1 MGAAAGFI
9 GFLTNNVI
17 TFVFV
22 LSLLVFVHEMGHYL
36 VGRWSGIRIMAFS
49 IGFGPEIAGFTDR
62 HGTRWKLSLIPLGG
76 YVRFFGD
83 EDASS
88 KTDVDQLSAMTEEE
102 RAQSFAGAKLW
113 KRAATVAAGPIANFI
128 LAIAIFAVL
137 FSIYGRTAADPVVAM
152 VTRDGAAAEAGI
164 EPGDRLVA
172 IDGVKITT
180 FDEVQRYVGLRPSRT
195 IVLSVERDGQKRDF
209 QIIPK
214 LVEDTDQFGNKMEM
228 GRIGIALVDP
238 LVTAIE
244 PAGPAAKAGIL
255 AGDRLVAIDGNN
267 VATYYDIGRYVSDRP
282 GKSIVLTVQRNGQM
296 RDFPVVPERLT
307 DTDASGNKKD
317 VGSIGIAPIDPL
329 VGSIAPDSPAEAAGL
344 ELGDRILSVDGR
356 AIGSIGEV
364 QRYAAA
370 HADKP
375 VTLSVERNGQT
386 RDLSVT
392 PKKSEEADAF
402 GTQTEIATIGITDGQ
417 KPIKLRYEAYGPLQ
431 AVGEGVKQTG
441 SIISGTF
448 EYIANVI
455 GGYMKADQLG
465 GPIRVAQLSGQMAT
479 LGFAAV
485 LQFAAILSVSI
496 GLLNL
501 MPVPVL
507 DGGHLMFYA
516 IEAVRG
522 KPLGAR
528 AQDIAFRIGFAM
540 VLSLMVF
547 ATWNDISSRLG

>member
-1 MGAAAGFI
+1 MGSAAGFI

-49 IGFGPEIAGFTDR
+49 IGFGPEIAGFTDK

-88 KTDVDQLSAMTEEE
+88 KTDTDQLSAMTEEE
-102 RAQSFAGAKLW
+102 RAQSFAGARLW

-137 FSIYGRTAADPVVAM
+137 FSVYGRTAADPVVAM

-172 IDGVKITT
+172 VDGANVTT
-180 FDEVQRYVGLRPSRT
+180 FDEVQRYVGLRPGRT
-195 IVLSVERDGQKRDF
+195 IALTVERDGQKRDF
-209 QIIPK
+209 QIVPK

-238 LVTAIE
+238 LVTAVE
-244 PAGPAAKAGIL
+244 PVGPAAKAGIL
-255 AGDRLVAIDGNN
+255 PGDRLIAIDGRN
-267 VATYYDIGRYVSDRP
+267 VATYYEVGRYVSDHP
-282 GKSIVLTVQRNGQM
+282 GKSVVLTVQRNGQM
-296 RDFPVVPERLT
+296 RDFPIVPET
-307 DTDASGNKKD
+307 VIDIDASGNKKD
-317 VGSIGIAPIDPL
+317 VGSIGIGPIDPL
-329 VGSIAPDSPAEAAGL
+329 IGSIASDSPAAGAGL

-356 AIGSIGEV
+356 AVGSIGEV

-370 HADKP
+370 HVDKSIS
-375 VTLSVERNGQT
+375 LSVERNGQT
-386 RDLSVT
+386 RDVAVT
-392 PKKSEEADAF
+392 PKMTEELDAF
-402 GTQTEIATIGITDGQ
+402 GAPTKIASIGVTDGQ
-417 KPIKLRYEAYGPLQ
+417 KPPKLRYQSYGPFQ
-431 AVGEGVKQTG
+431 AIGEGVKQTG
-441 SIISGTF
+441 SIVSGTF
-448 EYIANVI
+448 EYLGNVI

-465 GPIRVAQLSGQMAT
+465 GPIRVAQMSGQMAT
-479 LGFAAV
+479 LGFSAV

>member
-1 MGAAAGFI
+1 MGSVAGII

-49 IGFGPEIAGFTDR
+49 IGFGPEVAGFTDR
-62 HGTRWKLSLIPLGG
+62 HGTRWKLSIIPLGG

-102 RAQSFAGAKLW
+102 RARSFAGAKLW

-137 FSIYGRTAADPVVAM
+137 FGVYGRTVADPVVAVVM
-152 VTRDGAAAEAGI
+152 RGGAAAEAGI
-164 EPGDRLVA
+164 ERGDRLVA
-172 IDGVKITT
+172 IDGTKVTT
-180 FDEVQRYVGLRPSRT
+180 FDEVQRYVGLRPGRN
-195 IVLSVERDGQKRDF
+195 IVLTVERDGQKRDF
-209 QIIPK
+209 RIVPK

-238 LVTAIE
+238 LVTAVE
-244 PAGPAAKAGIL
+244 PGGPAAKAGVQ
-255 AGDRLVAIDGNN
+255 AGDRLIAVDGNN
-267 VATYYDIGRYVSDRP
+267 VATYYDIARYVTDHA
-282 GKSIVLTVQRNGQM
+282 GKNLVLTVERNGQT
-296 RDFPVVPERLT
+296 RDFPMVPETLNA
-307 DTDASGNKKD
+307 TDASGKKKD
-317 VGSIGIAPIDPL
+317 VGSIGISPIDPL
-329 VGSIAPDSPAEAAGL
+329 VASIAPDSPAQEAGIA
-344 ELGDRILSVDGR
+344 LGDRILSVDGR
-356 AIGSIGEV
+356 VIDSIGEV
-364 QRYAAA
+364 QRYVASRQ
-370 HADKP
+370 DKP
-375 VTLSVERNGQT
+375 VTLSVKRSGGTLDVQ
-386 RDLSVT
+386 VT
-392 PKKSEEADAF
+392 PKKTEEPDAF
-402 GTQTEIATIGITDGQ
+402 GNEMEINSIGITDGQ
-417 KPIKLRYEAYGPLQ
+417 KPFKLRYEAYGPFQ
-431 AVGEGVKQTG
+431 ALGEGVRQTG
-441 SIISGTF
+441 SIVSGTF
-448 EYIANVI
+448 EYLGNVI

-479 LGFAAV
+479 LGFSAV

-547 ATWNDISSRLG
+547 ATWNDISSRIG

>member
-1 MGAAAGFI
+1 MGSAASLI

-36 VGRWSGIRIMAFS
+36 VGRWSGIRVMAFS

-88 KTDVDQLSAMTEEE
+88 KTDVDQLAAMTEEE
-102 RAQSFAGAKLW
+102 RAHSFAGARLW
-113 KRAATVAAGPIANFI
+113 KRAATVAAGPIANFL
-128 LAIAIFAVL
+128 LAIVIFAAL
-137 FSIYGRTAADPVVAM
+137 FGIYGRTVADPVVAM

-172 IDGVKITT
+172 VDGAKVAT
-180 FDEVQRYVGLRPSRT
+180 FDEVQRYVGLRPGRT
-195 IVLSVERDGQKRDF
+195 IVLTVERDGQNRDF
-209 QIIPK
+209 RIVPK

-238 LVTAIE
+238 VVTAVE
-244 PAGPAAKAGIL
+244 PAGPAAKAGVL
-255 AGDRLVAIDGNN
+255 AGDRLIAVDGNN
-267 VATYYDIGRYVSDRP
+267 VATYYDIGRYVSEHP
-282 GKSIVLTVQRNGQM
+282 GKNIVLTIQRSGAI
-296 RDFPVVPERLT
+296 RDFPMMTDTLV
-307 DTDASGNKKD
+307 DTDASGDKKD

-329 VGSIAPDSPAEAAGL
+329 VASIASDSPAQAAGL
-344 ELGDRILSVDGR
+344 EVGDRILSVDGR
-356 AIGSIGEV
+356 EIGSIGEV
-364 QRYAAA
+364 QRSAAA

-375 VTLSVERNGQT
+375 MTMTVKRDGQT
-386 RDLSVT
+386 REVTVT
-392 PKKSEEADAF
+392 PRKSEETDAF
-402 GTQTEIATIGITDGQ
+402 GARTEIATIGITDGQ
-417 KPIKLRYEAYGPLQ
+417 KPIRLRYEAYGPLQ
-431 AVGEGVKQTG
+431 ALSEGVKQTA
-441 SIISGTF
+441 SIVSGTF
-448 EYIANVI
+448 EYIGNVI

-547 ATWNDISSRLG
+547 ATWNDISSRIG

>member
-1 MGAAAGFI
+1 MGSAAGLI
-9 GFLTNNVI
+9 GFLMNNVV

-36 VGRWSGIRIMAFS
+36 IGRWSGIRIMAFS

-180 FDEVQRYVGLRPSRT
+180 FDEVQRYVGLRPGRT

-209 QIIPK
+209 RIIPK

-238 LVTAIE
+238 VVTAIE
-244 PAGPAAKAGIL
+244 PTGPAAKAGIL
-255 AGDRLVAIDGNN
+255 AGDRLVAVDGNN

-282 GKSIVLTVQRNGQM
+282 GKSIVLTVQRNGEI
-296 RDFPVVPERLT
+296 RDFPVVPETLT

-317 VGSIGIAPIDPL
+317 VGSVGIGPIDPL
-329 VGSIAPDSPAEAAGL
+329 VGSISPDSPGEAAGL
-344 ELGDRILSVDGR
+344 KLGDRILSVDGR

-364 QRYAAA
+364 QRYAAS

-375 VTLSVERNGQT
+375 ITLSVERNGQT
-386 RDLSVT
+386 RDVSVT
-392 PKKSEEADAF
+392 PKKSEETDAF
-402 GTQTEIATIGITDGQ
+402 GAQSEIATIGVTDGQ
-417 KPIKLRYEAYGPLQ
+417 KAIKLRYEAYGPLQ
-431 AVGEGVKQTG
+431 ALSEGVKQTG
-441 SIISGTF
+441 SIVSGTF

>member
-1 MGAAAGFI
+1 MGSAASFI

-17 TFVFV
+17 TFIFV

-49 IGFGPEIAGFTDR
+49 VGFGPEIAGFTDR

-88 KTDVDQLSAMTEEE
+88 KTDIDQLSAMTEEE

-128 LAIAIFAVL
+128 LAIAIFALL
-137 FSIYGRTAADPVVAM
+137 FGIYGRTVADPVVAM

-164 EPGDRLVA
+164 EAGDRLMA
-172 IDGVKITT
+172 IDGSKVTT
-180 FDEVQRYVGLRPSRT
+180 FDEVQRYVGLRPGRT
-195 IVLSVERDGQKRDF
+195 ITLTVERDGQMRDF
-209 QIIPK
+209 PIVPK

-238 LVTAIE
+238 VVTGIE
-244 PAGPAAKAGIL
+244 PAGPAAKAGL
-255 AGDRLVAIDGNN
+255 MAGDRLIAVDGKN
-267 VATYYDIGRYVSDRP
+267 VGTYYDIGRYVSEHP
-282 GKSIVLTVQRNGQM
+282 GKSIVLTVQRAGAM
-296 RDFPVVPERLT
+296 RDFTIVANTLT
-307 DTDASGNKKD
+307 GTDASGNKKD
-317 VGSIGIAPIDPL
+317 IGSIGIAPIDPL
-329 VGSIAPDSPAEAAGL
+329 VATIAPDSPAEAAGL
-344 ELGDRILSVDGR
+344 QLGDRILSVDGN
-356 AIGSIGEV
+356 AVSSIGEV
-364 QRYAAA
+364 QRYAAS

-375 VTLSVERNGQT
+375 VVLSVSHNGET
-386 RDLSVT
+386 REIKVT
-392 PKKSEEADAF
+392 PKKSEEMDVF
-402 GTQTEIATIGITDGQ
+402 GARTEIATIGITDGQ

-431 AVGEGVKQTG
+431 ALGEGVKQT
-441 SIISGTF
+441 SNIVSGTF
-448 EYIANVI
+448 EYLGNVI